1 MTMALLLDV
10 CIILMTISTLVVA
23 ARVLLGPTL
32 PDRVVAAD
40 AVTTHVIALAVLA
53 SMKLRTLTLLDI
65 ALALAI
71 LSFLTAVV
79 VGKYLE
85 KGHIIDDLGNR

>member
-1 MTMALLLDV
+1 M
-10 CIILMTISTLVVA
+10 MTISTLVVA
-23 ARVLLGPTL
+23 ARVLLGPSL

-40 AVTTHVIALAVLA
+40 AVTTHVIALSVLVG
-53 SMKLRTLTLLDI
+53 MKLQSTTMFDI
-65 ALALAI
+65 AIALAI

-85 KGHIIDDLGNR
+85 KGHIIDDVGNR

>member
-1 MTMALLLDV
+1 MDI
-10 CIILMTISTLVVA
+10 CIILMTTSTLVVTV
-23 ARVLLGPTL
+23 RILMGPSL

-40 AVTTHVIALAVLA
+40 GATTHVIALSVLVG
-53 SMKLRTLTLLDI
+53 MKLRSMTLFDVAI
-65 ALALAI
+65 ALSI

-85 KGHIIDDLGNR
+85 KGHIIDDVGNR

>member
-1 MTMALLLDV
+1 
-10 CIILMTISTLVVA
+10 MTISTLVVA
-23 ARVLLGPTL
+23 VRILMGPSL

-40 AVTTHVIALAVLA
+40 GATTHVIALSVLVG
-53 SMKLRTLTLLDI
+53 MKLRSMTLFDVAI
-65 ALALAI
+65 ALSI

-85 KGHIIDDLGNR
+85 KGHIIDDVGNR